1 MPSAHQSTTRA
12 RALEQLLDGPLL
24 ASLKVL
30 PLPAWITDVDGVVR
44 WMNGAATRLLGNK
57 VGVRLRR
64 AAAPTTGESRR
75 TRLAL
80 PDGTSEFELA
90 SAPLR
95 SGRSVVGV
103 LSIVRGGPARPA
115 PRGKQPKPRLTPR
128 QREVLDLLARGRNT
142 RQIAAELRI
151 AEETARNHVRLLL
164 TELRVHT
171 RLEAVVAA
179 YRNDWL

>member
-1 MPSAHQSTTRA
+1 MPRVDSSPSRL
-12 RALEQLLDGPLL
+12 RALEQVLEGPLL
-24 ASLKVL
+24 ASLKLL
-30 PLPAWITDVDGVVR
+30 PVPAWIADGDGVVR
-44 WMNGAATRLLGNK
+44 WMNAAATSLLGDK

-64 AAAPTTGESRR
+64 GVTPAAAESRR
-75 TRLAL
+75 TRLPLA
-80 PDGTSEFELA
+80 DGTSEVELA

-103 LSIVRGGPARPA
+103 LSIVRGGPTRRA
-115 PRGKQPKPRLTPR
+115 PRDKQPRPRLTPR
-128 QREVLDLLARGRNT
+128 QREVLELLARGRST
-142 RQIAAELRI
+142 RQIAADLRI

>member
-1 MPSAHQSTTRA
+1 MPTADPSSTRL

-24 ASLKVL
+24 ASLKLL
-30 PLPAWITDVDGVVR
+30 PMPAWIADVDGVVR
-44 WMNGAATRLLGNK
+44 WMNGAAVALLGDK

-64 AAAPTTGESRR
+64 AAAPAAGESRR
-75 TRLAL
+75 TRMSVGN
-80 PDGTSEFELA
+80 GTSEVELA
-90 SAPLR
+90 SSPLR
-95 SGRSVVGV
+95 SGKSIVGV
-103 LSIVRGGPARPA
+103 LSVVRGGPVRHAT
-115 PRGKQPKPRLTPR
+115 RGKEPRPRLTPR
-128 QREVLDLLARGRNT
+128 QRQVLELLASGRST
-142 RQIAAELRI
+142 RQIAGDLKI

>member
-1 MPSAHQSTTRA
+1 MPAADPSATRL

-24 ASLKVL
+24 ASLQLL
-30 PLPAWITDVDGVVR
+30 PMPAWITDVDGVVR
-44 WMNGAATRLLGNK
+44 WMNGSAVALLGDK

-64 AAAPTTGESRR
+64 AAAPETGETRR
-75 TRLAL
+75 TRVPAG
-80 PDGTSEFELA
+80 DRTSELELA
-90 SAPLR
+90 SSPLR
-95 SGRSVVGV
+95 SGRSIVGV
-103 LSIVRGGPARPA
+103 LSVVRGGSARQA
-115 PRGKQPKPRLTPR
+115 ARGKEPRPRLTPR
-128 QREVLDLLARGRNT
+128 QREVLELLAHGRST
-142 RQIAAELRI
+142 RQIASDLKI

>member
-1 MPSAHQSTTRA
+1 MPTADPTSPRH

-24 ASLKVL
+24 ASLKLL
-30 PLPAWITDVDGVVR
+30 PMPAWIADVDGVVR
-44 WMNGAATRLLGNK
+44 WMNGAAIALLGDR

-64 AAAPTTGESRR
+64 AAAPASGETRR
-75 TRLAL
+75 TRVAVGN
-80 PDGTSEFELA
+80 GTSELELA
-90 SAPLR
+90 SSPLR
-95 SGRSVVGV
+95 SDKSIVGV
-103 LSIVRGGPARPA
+103 LSIVRGGPARHA
-115 PRGKQPKPRLTPR
+115 VRGKEPRPRLTPR
-128 QREVLDLLARGRNT
+128 QRQVLELLAHGRST
-142 RQIAAELRI
+142 RQIAGDLKI

>member
-1 MPSAHQSTTRA
+1 MPSADPSITRA

-30 PLPAWITDVDGVVR
+30 PAPAWIADIDGVVR
-44 WMNGAATRLLGNK
+44 WMNAAATRLLGDK

-64 AAAPTTGESRR
+64 SAAPRAGESRR

-80 PDGTSEFELA
+80 PGGTSEVELA

-103 LSIVRGGPARPA
+103 LSIVRGGQARPPA
-115 PRGKQPKPRLTPR
+115 RGKQPKPRLTPR
-128 QREVLDLLARGRNT
+128 QRQVLDLLARGRST

>member
-1 MPSAHQSTTRA
+1 MPPADPSAPRV
-12 RALEQLLDGPLL
+12 RALEQLLEGPLL
-24 ASLKVL
+24 ASLKLL
-30 PLPAWITDVDGVVR
+30 PAPAWIADVDGVVR
-44 WMNGAATRLLGNK
+44 WMNASAAALLGDK

-64 AAAPTTGESRR
+64 AAAPTTGETRR
-75 TRLAL
+75 ARLPVAN
-80 PDGTSEFELA
+80 GTSELELA

-103 LSIVRGGPARPA
+103 LSIVRGGPVRHASRSKE
-115 PRGKQPKPRLTPR
+115 PRPRLTPR
-128 QREVLDLLARGRNT
+128 QREVLELLAHGRST
-142 RQIAAELRI
+142 RQIAGDLKI